1 MQSLHSATAAQ
12 HELLARHLTAL
23 FGPFDPELLA
33 LLERH
38 VTWVEVAGGDTLMT
52 QGEPGDAM
60 YLSVTGRLRV
70 YVREPDGSERKVRDL
85 PRGEIVGEISLY
97 TDEPRSAT
105 VVAIRDSVLVRL
117 DRDAFQQ
124 MLRSSADVSIAL
136 TRRIIE
142 RLRTEGRSATSD
154 KPVTMALVPITAGV
168 ATGDFAQRLAA
179 PLGRAGRVCVVDA
192 AAIDAALGTPGIAQC
207 APADGEANR
216 RIALH
221 LDELEAAHDQV
232 LLVADDGPTEWTQ
245 RCGRRADEVLL
256 LADADQPPALHE
268 TERSFLDRRPARSE
282 AGEVLVL
289 LHRAD
294 RRTPSGTRAWLAP
307 RSVVDHVHVR
317 PALERDLARLARL
330 QNRTAVGIV
339 FAGGGAR
346 GLAHLGVWKSL
357 RDRGIEIDRVGGT
370 SIGAIMGAIVASDR
384 GWDEVLPV
392 ARRAF
397 RGNPTGDFNWL
408 PLLSL
413 IAGRRLRRIVG
424 AAMHALWGE
433 RVDLEDLWKNT
444 FCVATNYSSASEL
457 VLQHGDLF
465 DSVLASAAIPGA
477 LPPVLRDGELLCD
490 GGTFNNFP
498 VDVMRGMRGVGRVIG
513 ADISAPPPRRIEA
526 PEVPGTLALLRDRLR
541 PKGSRRYRFPSL
553 VAYLMNITVMY
564 SLSRAGRARAQTDLC
579 FNPPLPRV
587 GMLQW
592 KRFDAI
598 VEMGRAHA
606 AEVLAGA
613 APETLHRLG
622 ARPAPA

>member
-1 MQSLHSATAAQ
+1 MQSVHMATAAQ

-33 LLERH
+33 LLESH
-38 VTWVEVAGGDTLMT
+38 VTWMQVAGGDTLMT

-70 YVREPDGSERKVRDL
+70 YVRDADGSERKVRDL
-85 PRGEIVGEISLY
+85 PRGEIVGEMSLY

-117 DRDAFQQ
+117 GREAFQQ

-136 TRRIIE
+136 TRRIIG
-142 RLRTEGRSATSD
+142 RLRTESGTASD

-168 ATGDFAQRLAA
+168 RAGDFARRLAA
-179 PLGRAGRVCVVDA
+179 PLGTAGRVCVVDA
-192 AAIDAALGTPGIAQC
+192 ASIDAALGVPGIAQRP
-207 APADGEANR
+207 PADAEANG
-216 RIALH
+216 RIAQH

-268 TERSFLDRRPARSE
+268 TERTFLDRRPARSE

-289 LHRAD
+289 LHPAG
-294 RRTPSGTRAWLAP
+294 RRSPTGTRAWLAP
-307 RSVVDHVHVR
+307 RSVIDHVHVR
-317 PALERDLARLARL
+317 PDLDRDLARLARL
-330 QNRTAVGIV
+330 QNRTAVAIV

-357 RDRGIEIDRVGGT
+357 LDRGIEIDRVGGT
-370 SIGAIMGAIVASDR
+370 SIGGIMASLVASDR
-384 GWDEVLPV
+384 GWDEVVPV

-397 RGNPTGDFNWL
+397 RGNPTSDFNWV

-413 IAGRRLRRIVG
+413 IAGRKLRRIVK
-424 AAMHALWGE
+424 AAMLALWGE
-433 RVDLEDLWKNT
+433 RVDIEDLWKNS
-444 FCVATNYSSASEL
+444 FCIATNYSRAAEQ
-457 VLQHGDLF
+457 VLHRGDLF
-465 DSVLASAAIPGA
+465 KAMLASAAIPGA
-477 LPPVLRDGELLCD
+477 LPPVLQDGELLCD

-513 ADISAPPPRRIEA
+513 ADVSAPPPRRIEA
-526 PEVPGTLALLRDRLR
+526 PDVPGTWALLRDRLR
-541 PKGSRRYRFPSL
+541 PKGQRRYRFPSL

-564 SLSRAGRARAQTDLC
+564 SLSRAGRAREMTDLC
-579 FNPPLPRV
+579 FNTPLPRV

-606 AEVLAGA
+606 AEVLSA
-613 APETLHRLG
+613 ASPDTLRRLG
-622 ARPAPA
+622 ARSTAA